1 MKYNIRASAAA
12 FADEGIATV
21 HDRIFQHL
29 QTRSKLCQGRAIPAA
44 PKIKGGNITAY
55 CNLGGFLPRGMEGHI
70 VYLFRPETGD
80 GPLRGADS
88 LDIKFTPDA
97 NFGKDIL
104 EDFLPALIGGMNPYL
119 VTVGDQRFEDP
130 VISSEGII
138 KVGGPRA
145 SGCELY
151 PVFFMDEWP
160 LQIKYKLSPEA
171 AMTALQ
177 PVVHKIS
184 MLNNGIY
191 VTGSAEPLDYEAAKS
206 LVHRIEERL
215 HQARPGLINR
225 LKRLL
230 QRNA

>member
-1 MKYNIRASAAA
+1 MKYNIRASAEA

-21 HDRIFQHL
+21 HARIFQHL
-29 QTRSKLCQGRAIPAA
+29 QNHSKLCQGSAIPAA
-44 PKIKGGNITAY
+44 PKIKGGNLTAF
-55 CNLGGFLPRGMEGHI
+55 CNLGSFLPRGMQGHI
-70 VYLFRPETGD
+70 VYRFRPETGD
-80 GPLRGADS
+80 RPFPGADS
-88 LDIKFTPDA
+88 LDIEFTPDA
-97 NFGKDIL
+97 SFGKDIL

-160 LQIKYKLSPEA
+160 LQLKYKISLEA
-171 AMTALQ
+171 AMTALH
-177 PVVHKIS
+177 PVVHNVS
-184 MLNNGIY
+184 VLNNGLY
-191 VTGSAEPLDYEAAKS
+191 VIGTAEPLDYEEAKC
-206 LVHRIEERL
+206 LVRRIEDRL
-215 HQARPGLINR
+215 LQAKPGLLNR